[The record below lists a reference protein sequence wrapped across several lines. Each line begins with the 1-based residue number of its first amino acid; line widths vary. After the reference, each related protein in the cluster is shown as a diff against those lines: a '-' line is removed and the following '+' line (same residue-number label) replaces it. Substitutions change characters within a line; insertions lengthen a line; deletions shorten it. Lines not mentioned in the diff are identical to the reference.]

1 MAGPKSS
8 HPPSEPTGE
17 RGERGRAHPNDTG
30 MTGRAMRAQA
40 LVASI
45 TGVSLLGVGLFL
57 WRRPHAPT
65 GRERPLES
73 ASDDVAADAGSGFA
87 GVEAGSPAGPVVLS
101 EARVIGCHDRGPR
114 KTPPDQCDRPVSVE
128 AALSRAI
135 EKAGDC
141 VSAPSEAAT
150 IEYVADVSFTRHTV
164 RIALPRAGRTL
175 RDKKTVSACA
185 AAVRHGMRDTDLT
198 GVSHEHARYEIAISA
213 TYRAKG

>member
-8 HPPSEPTGE
+8 HPPSEPTEE
-17 RGERGRAHPNDTG
+17 RREGGRADSNDTG
-30 MTGRAMRAQA
+30 MAGRAMRVQA
-40 LVASI
+40 LVASVI
-45 TGVSLLGVGLFL
+45 GFSLLGVGLYL

-65 GRERPLES
+65 GRDWPLES
-73 ASDDVAADAGSGFA
+73 APDAVAADAGTGLSVA
-87 GVEAGSPAGPVVLS
+87 EAGSPAGPVVLS

-135 EKAGDC
+135 EKASDC

-150 IEYVADVSFTRHTV
+150 IEYVADVSFTRRTV
-164 RIALPRAGRTL
+164 RIGLPRAGRTVHD
-175 RDKKTVSACA
+175 RKTVAACA
-185 AAVRHGMRDTDLT
+185 AAVRDGMRDTDLT